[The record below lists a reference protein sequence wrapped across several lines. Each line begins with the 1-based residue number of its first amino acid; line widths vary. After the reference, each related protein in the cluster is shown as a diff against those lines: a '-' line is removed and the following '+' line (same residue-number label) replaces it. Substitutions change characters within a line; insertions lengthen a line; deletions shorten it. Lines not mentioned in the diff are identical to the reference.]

1 MDFSELLL
9 EHANVAVV
17 PGIAFGADDG
27 TFKPTKQIT
36 RAEMATLMD
45 RLSNQLNIQ

>member
-17 PGIAFGADDG
+17 PGIAFGVDE
-27 TFKPTKQIT
+27 FV
-36 RAEMATLMD
+36 
-45 RLSNQLNIQ
+45 RLSYANSLENIKEALDRIDTVLNG